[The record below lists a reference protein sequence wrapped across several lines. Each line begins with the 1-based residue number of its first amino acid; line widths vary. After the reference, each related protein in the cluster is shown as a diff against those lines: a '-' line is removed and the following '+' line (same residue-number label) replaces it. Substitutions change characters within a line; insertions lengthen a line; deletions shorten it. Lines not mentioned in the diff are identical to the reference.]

1 LHYIIAMRA
10 KYFIGILPPADICEK
25 VESIK
30 QELLKEHNLRGALR
44 SPAHITLHRPFE
56 WREDKEQEL
65 LDLLGIFTPKK
76 KFQITL
82 KNFNCFQ
89 PRVIYVDVVKNDEL
103 TDLYYLLR
111 GHAKRQMGLFNED
124 ENERGFQPHVT
135 IAFRD
140 LKKQLFY
147 KLWERFEKREF
158 AAEFEFK
165 GLCLFKL
172 QNKWEVLREFNI

>member
-10 KYFIGILPPADICEK
+10 KYFIGLLPPANICEK
-25 VESIK
+25 VENIK
-30 QELLKEHNLRGALR
+30 LELLKEYKLRGALR

-56 WREDKEQEL
+56 WREDREQEL
-65 LDLLGIFTPKK
+65 LELVGKFRPKK
-76 KFQITL
+76 KFTITL

-89 PRVIYVDVVKNDEL
+89 PRVIYIDVVENDEL
-103 TDLYYLLR
+103 RDLYYLVR
-111 GHAKRQMGLFNED
+111 GHAKKQMGLFNED
-124 ENERGFQPHVT
+124 DNERGFHAHVT
-135 IAFRD
+135 VAFRD

-147 KLWERFEKREF
+147 KLWEQFEKREF